1 MSNEVLVSGSLQMST
16 VNTPTRE
23 GQRVTTESDIVN
35 IKTPYIGLIIYIE
48 DQDKYVYV
56 KSLKSKRVGNFE
68 IQNAQINEYFEIFP
82 KNIVTRIDKIEQ
94 DLLVTNTNIK
104 NQIDLAIND
113 FSNAI
118 SDNGIIDTFKELID
132 FANTSQAGDLI
143 ITVEKVNQD
152 ITIINQEIEQIKD
165 SVVEMDAKITSNTTS
180 IEDLDNKYTNILSW
194 EEVNI

>member
-1 MSNEVLVSGSLQMST
+1 MSSDVLVSGSLQMST

-35 IKTPYIGLIIYIE
+35 IKTPYVGLIIYIE

>member
-1 MSNEVLVSGSLQMST
+1 MSSDVLVSGSLQMST

>member
-23 GQRVTTESDIVN
+23 GQRIATESDIVN

-56 KSLKSKRVGNFE
+56 KSLKSKRVGDFE

-104 NQIDLAIND
+104 NQIDLAINN

-165 SVVEMDAKITSNTTS
+165 NVVEMDAKITSNTTS

>member
-23 GQRVTTESDIVN
+23 GQRIATESDIVN

-104 NQIDLAIND
+104 NQIDLAINN

-165 SVVEMDAKITSNTTS
+165 NVVEMDAKITSNTTS

>member
-1 MSNEVLVSGSLQMST
+1 MSSDILVSGSLQMST

-165 SVVEMDAKITSNTTS
+165 SVVEMNAKITSNTTS

>member
-1 MSNEVLVSGSLQMST
+1 MSSDVLVSGSLQMST

-23 GQRVTTESDIVN
+23 GQRIATESDIVN

-68 IQNAQINEYFEIFP
+68 IQDAQINEYFEIFP

>member
-1 MSNEVLVSGSLQMST
+1 MSSDVLVSGSLQMST

-23 GQRVTTESDIVN
+23 GQRIATESDIVN

>member
-16 VNTPTRE
+16 INTPTRE

-35 IKTPYIGLIIYIE
+35 IKTPYVGLIIYIE

-68 IQNAQINEYFEIFP
+68 IQNAQISEYFEIFP

-104 NQIDLAIND
+104 NQIDLAINN

-165 SVVEMDAKITSNTTS
+165 NVVEMDAKITSNTTS